1 MKKQAVFEI
10 IKEIPLFS
18 ALTQPEIET
27 LIKSAD
33 IIKISTGNEIP
44 NGKQISVVLKGNVA
58 VTKKLGDKTLLMR
71 MFGAGNVSGVASLF
85 SPQGVSVSTLTALK
99 PSEILIIKQEAI
111 CELIHK
117 NGSFAMSYIS
127 FLTSR
132 IRFLNSRIKAYT
144 VSGVEAKL
152 ALHLLM
158 SDETEKNV
166 IDMQISFSKLADM
179 LDIGRASL
187 YRAIDSLSAKGVIS
201 KDGKRIVILKRGELV
216 RISDGHHEA

>member
-18 ALTQPEIET
+18 ALTQNEIET

-33 IIKISTGNEIP
+33 IIKFSTGDEIP
-44 NGKQISVVLKGNVA
+44 NGKQISVVLKGSVA
-58 VTKKLGDKTLLMR
+58 VTKKLGDKNLLMR

-85 SPQGVSVSTLTALK
+85 SPQSVSVSTLTALK
-99 PSEILIIKQEAI
+99 PSEILIIKQETVS
-111 CELIHK
+111 ELIHR

-158 SDETEKNV
+158 SDESEKNV
-166 IDMQISFSKLADM
+166 IDLQISFSKLADM

-187 YRAIDSLSAKGVIS
+187 YRAIDSLTAKGVIL
-201 KDGKRIVILKRGELV
+201 KEGKRIVILKRSELV
-216 RISDGHHEA
+216 HLSDGHHEA